1 MIINEGDLFPDFFA
15 EPTMNDGAES
25 GKLYELNVS
34 APIPEKSRV
43 GNLHLCNSFT
53 VDGNEELP
61 LVSPYNGELPREL
74 VAYGHHRKYYG
85 ANAGLHFYEADCVF
99 DTVWSKPV
107 ATMNEVRKF
116 RYVIAPDNTLFVDQA
131 KSFNILQLYKNR
143 WVTCYWQQNGVN
155 VIPSASWG
163 NADSLKYCFDGLPE
177 NSIIA
182 IGHSAVGRTYSEK
195 LLYRMAVKELVER
208 KNPTKLVVYGFHLD
222 FDPEV
227 EVVYYDCLIQKLRTR
242 CL

>member
-1 MIINEGDLFPDFFA
+1 M
-15 EPTMNDGAES
+15 
-25 GKLYELNVS
+25 
-34 APIPEKSRV
+34 
-43 GNLHLCNSFT
+43 HLCNSFT

-61 LVSPYNGELPREL
+61 LASPYNGELPNDL
-74 VAYGHHRKYYG
+74 VAYGHHRQYYG
-85 ANAGLHFYEADCVF
+85 ANVGLHFYEADCVF
-99 DTVWSKPV
+99 ETAWSKPV

-182 IGHSAVGRTYSEK
+182 IGHSAVGRTYSESFFIGW
-195 LLYRMAVKELVER
+195 L
-208 KNPTKLVVYGFHLD
+208 
-222 FDPEV
+222 
-227 EVVYYDCLIQKLRTR
+227 
-242 CL
+242 